1 MSKIDELIS
10 KKKAESPTFAT
21 EYEKE
26 SQRLDAAIALNKLHK
41 KSETIQREE
50 ELHDEFEK
58 SIER

>member
-26 SQRLDAAIALNKLHK
+26 SQRLDAAIALTNLRK

-50 ELHDEFEK
+50 ELHDEFE
-58 SIER
+58 